1 MEIPNDDT
9 VTRTEKKTLQ
19 QFYPK
24 TFDWNNYL
32 CLLKYVVANANEPN
46 KQNYA
51 FVLPNQQKKLR
62 KRIP

>member
-32 CLLKYVVANANEPN
+32 CLLKYVVANAKRTKQTKLCVRIN
-46 KQNYA
+46 K
-51 FVLPNQQKKLR
+51 PTKKLR